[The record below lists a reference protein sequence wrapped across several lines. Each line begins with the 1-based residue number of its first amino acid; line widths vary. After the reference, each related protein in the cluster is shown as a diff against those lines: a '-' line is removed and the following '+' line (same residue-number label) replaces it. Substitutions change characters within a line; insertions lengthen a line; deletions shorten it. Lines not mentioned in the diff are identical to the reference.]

1 MFPETE
7 VSKEVNKE
15 FRAVSVNRLF
25 CTETKINE
33 VNPEA
38 SNAVKLVLPPTPVRE
53 TQSEMSMEL
62 TIESLNERLVKAEHP
77 VTFIVSRAGNK
88 SLSSFRFILSKAEHP
103 EKSKETK
110 LYVLVASLII
120 KDCKEVQFERFNV

>member
-7 VSKEVNKE
+7 FSKEVNKE

-25 CTETKINE
+25 CTPTKVNE

-38 SNAVKLVLPPTPVRE
+38 SNEVKLVLPPTPVKE

-62 TIESLNERLVKAEHP
+62 TIEL
-77 VTFIVSRAGNK
+77 
-88 SLSSFRFILSKAEHP
+88 
-103 EKSKETK
+103 
-110 LYVLVASLII
+110 
-120 KDCKEVQFERFNV
+120 